1 MASSEFLHQSLDEG
15 AESDLKIIVS
25 DLPATAKASVLAKPY
40 YVIDEFE
47 EFKGDTAMVFQA
59 KAVIVFFYLDLDLNL
74 CQIRK
79 YRFKRSAKSWERYE
93 VELKHIPQKFTA
105 PVLESN

>member
-1 MASSEFLHQSLDEG
+1 MHQSLDEG
-15 AESDLKIIVS
+15 AEADLKIIVA
-25 DLPATAKASVLAKPY
+25 DLPATAKASILAKPY
-40 YVIDEFE
+40 YIIDEFQ
-47 EFKGDTAMVFQA
+47 EFHGDTAMVFQA
-59 KAVIVFFYLDLDLNL
+59 KAVIVYFYLEPDINL

-105 PVLESN
+105 SPSGSI